1 MNKIIIKFLS
11 LLTFFI
17 ITSCVNTN
25 DIDIINKE
33 KMVSI
38 LIEMHLTEESVME
51 LKLPDD
57 TSGIFYTEKER
68 EIFRKYMVDEETYRK
83 SYSYYFFRPVELESI
98 YDKVIDSLSF
108 YQQIKE

>member
-38 LIEMHLTEESVME
+38 LIEMHHTEESDME
-51 LKLPDD
+51 
-57 TSGIFYTEKER
+57 
-68 EIFRKYMVDEETYRK
+68 
-83 SYSYYFFRPVELESI
+83 
-98 YDKVIDSLSF
+98 
-108 YQQIKE
+108 

>member
-1 MNKIIIKFLS
+1 MSKIIIKFLS

-17 ITSCVNTN
+17 ITSCGETDNNSV
-25 DIDIINKE
+25 INKE

-51 LKLPDD
+51 LKLPED
-57 TSGIFYTEKER
+57 TSEIFFSQRER
-68 EIFRKYMVDEETYRK
+68 EIFKKYMVDEERYRK

-108 YQQIKE
+108 YQQTKE